1 MTPKLSSLLRS
12 GLIALGVS
20 AGVSATPA
28 FAVPIAAGLSPAA
41 QPAAAPQGMVETIQF
56 QEGGSGR
63 FSDCNRE
70 GRCGSRF
77 RDGWRGRGI
86 DGRAWRRHW
95 DDGDRW
101 RSRRHWR
108 DGDWRDRRHFR
119 RHSRRFD
126 RGPSIYLDFSFPAY
140 RYYEPRYYAPR
151 YYAPRRVYRSGRLSS
166 AHVEWCY
173 SRYRSYR
180 AYDNT
185 FQPYNGPRRQCWSPY
200 S

>member
-12 GLIALGVS
+12 GLIALGVA

-28 FAVPIAAGLSPAA
+28 YAVPIAAGLNPAV
-41 QPAAAPQGMVETIQF
+41 QPALQTDAGITLIQ
-56 QEGGSGR
+56 
-63 FSDCNRE
+63 
-70 GRCGSRF
+70 
-77 RDGWRGRGI
+77 
-86 DGRAWRRHW
+86 DGRAWRRHRG
-95 DDGDRW
+95 DRDRW
-101 RSRRHWR
+101 RHRRHWR
-108 DGDWRDRRHFR
+108 DGDRWRDRRHFR
-119 RHSRRFD
+119 RDWRRYD
-126 RGPSIYLDFSFPAY
+126 RRPSIYLDFSIPAY

-166 AHVEWCY
+166 AHVQWCY
-173 SRYRSYR
+173 DRYRSYR